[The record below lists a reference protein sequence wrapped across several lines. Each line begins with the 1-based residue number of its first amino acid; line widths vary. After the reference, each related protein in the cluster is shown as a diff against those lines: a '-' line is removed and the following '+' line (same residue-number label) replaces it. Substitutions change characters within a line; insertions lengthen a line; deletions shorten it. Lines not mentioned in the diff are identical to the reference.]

1 MESSAV
7 SLFAPWA
14 NFYVIIGSSAAA
26 LTGLQFVVIALA
38 ADSPLGRGPDGPRS
52 LENAVAAYSTP
63 TIVHFSAVLL
73 TGAILSMPWRAVAS
87 AVLALGACGAAGIV
101 YVVIVM
107 RRTRRFTRYAPTL
120 EDWLWH
126 VAFPFAAYAALL
138 GSALALERDP
148 GHCMFVIAVTTL
160 LLLFIGI
167 HNAWDGVIYLVTQRP
182 GSERDDDDR
191 SRRD

>member
-1 MESSAV
+1 MESPAV
-7 SLFAPWA
+7 SLLAAWA

-38 ADSPLGRGPDGPRS
+38 ADAPLGRGPDGPRV
-52 LENAVAAYSTP
+52 LEDAIAAYSTP

-73 TGAILSMPWRAVAS
+73 TGAILSMPWQAVAS
-87 AVLALGACGAAGIV
+87 AVLALGACGAAGII

-107 RRTRRFTRYAPTL
+107 RRARRITRYAPVL

-126 VAFPFAAYAALL
+126 VAFPFAAYTALL

-148 GHCMFVIAVTTL
+148 GHSLFVIAATAL

-167 HNAWDGVIYLVTQRP
+167 HNAWDAVIYLVLERP
-182 GSERDDDDR
+182 RSERDDEDR
-191 SRRD
+191 TGPR